1 MARAA
6 RDECVTARDT
16 PGEAQEGRS
25 TGMVFRRSGRG
36 AAAGQGPDVPAG
48 YADVQLIARGGFAVV
63 YRAHDERFDRTVA
76 LKVLT
81 LDGLDERILRRFRAE
96 CMATGRVSAHPHI
109 VTVYDAGT
117 TPGQRPWLSMEHCS
131 GGSVADRLERDGAMP
146 VAEVLDA
153 GLKLASALQAAH
165 GAGILHRDVKP
176 QNVLVTA
183 YGEPALADFGI
194 ARVTTE
200 GDAMTQTAAFTVVHS
215 APEILEGADASAA
228 SDVYSLAST
237 LYAMLAGRAAYDREA
252 SIGLA
257 PLVTRILRG
266 DVPALARDDLPPGLD
281 DLLRTALS
289 ADPARRPQSAAEL
302 AGGLAACAAR
312 TGGPGR
318 TAPAAPPAAPAPP
331 APVGPPSHPDAPD
344 AAPHDAPP
352 ATHDPAVAARAEQ
365 LASGLAAAGV
375 TDAASTHAVGTGRPD
390 TPASAGLPA
399 PGPRPTSLT
408 GPARPAGQADLTHRR
423 EDLDGLDAAVGRAG
437 GAPAPARPR
446 PRRGRT
452 LPALLVLAAVAVVG
466 TVAGVVW
473 GLAGRD
479 EPTPGPDPTTT
490 ATASRATDAAESA
503 PRDLTVRAS
512 EGRLEVSWTM
522 PDASVTPFLDVQ
534 PQAGDSLQ
542 LDPGEDRVT
551 LVDVEAGQQYCFRV
565 TGLVK
570 LADGTYETYPYEG
583 EPVCATPL

>member
-1 MARAA
+1 
-6 RDECVTARDT
+6 
-16 PGEAQEGRS
+16 
-25 TGMVFRRSGRG
+25 MVFRRSGRG
-36 AAAGQGPDVPAG
+36 AAPGQGPDVPAG

-266 DVPALARDDLPPGLD
+266 DVPPLARDDLPPGLD
-281 DLLRTALS
+281 DLLRAALS

-318 TAPAAPPAAPAPP
+318 AAPAAPPAPAPDP
-331 APVGPPSHPDAPD
+331 ASPGRPPASGPPTHPDAPD
-344 AAPHDAPP
+344 AAAPHDPV
-352 ATHDPAVAARAEQ
+352 VAARAEQ

-408 GPARPAGQADLTHRR
+408 GPARPAGRADLTHRR
-423 EDLDGLDAAVGRAG
+423 DDLAGLDDALAQAG
-437 GAPAPARPR
+437 PPAPARPR

-452 LPALLVLAAVAVVG
+452 LPALLVLATVAVVG

-473 GLAGRD
+473 GLSGRD

-503 PRDLTVRAS
+503 PRDLTVRAA

-551 LVDVEAGQQYCFRV
+551 LVDVEPGRQYCFRV
-565 TGLVK
+565 TGLVR
-570 LADGTYETYPYEG
+570 LDDGSYETYPYEG